1 VDARFFSD
9 DGELHIFEE
18 DGQLKAVQV
27 SDDGKE
33 DTVVQKYELAKRFS
47 QLGDTLL
54 VQEYLEAD
62 EDGQM
67 QVKLTRLKGI
77 A

>member
-1 VDARFFSD
+1 
-9 DGELHIFEE
+9 L
-18 DGQLKAVQV
+18 
-27 SDDGKE
+27 GK
-33 DTVVQKYELAKRFS
+33 
-47 QLGDTLL
+47 TLL